1 MNYLKALYGLELCQ
15 NINLLNNFTSGG
27 QGELAGGK
35 EAQQRRHELVPTP
48 HVTLNKG
55 NRSGNAIKPS
65 KPLNDHLCRGDACKV
80 LQGLPKR
87 RNL

>member
-1 MNYLKALYGLELCQ
+1 MCQ

-65 KPLNDHLCRGDACKV
+65 KPLNDIFVEEMHAKFYKDYPRGGIYR
-80 LQGLPKR
+80 Q
-87 RNL
+87 